1 MSCTLN
7 DNQYWPCHFVVTQ
20 PHINLNKVQ
29 RMPLGPVKTQL
40 ALFMCALHES
50 WDSITTLQRGGH
62 FQRFID
68 ISLIHLINHFISV
81 PMWLPPSVDKFMPT
95 DIFTP
100 PSLSFSTHYAY
111 CFIHRCTHFT
121 LFIFGYLTHTG
132 THTCTHTLIFLISP
146 SYIPVLLGHLH
157 SQIFF
162 LFCSGTNYGPK
173 WMPPFHLH

>member
-1 MSCTLN
+1 
-7 DNQYWPCHFVVTQ
+7 
-20 PHINLNKVQ
+20 
-29 RMPLGPVKTQL
+29 MPLGPVKTQF
-40 ALFMCALHES
+40 ALFVCALHES

-68 ISLIHLINHFISV
+68 ISLIHPINHFISV

-111 CFIHRCTHFT
+111 CFIHRCTHFI

-132 THTCTHTLIFLISP
+132 THTCTHTLIYLISP
-146 SYIPVLLGHLH
+146 SYISVLLGHFH

-162 LFCSGTNYGPK
+162 SSVLEQTTVQNGC
-173 WMPPFHLH
+173 PPFICTSIMFWWKMKWSLQTH